1 MKGGHLL
8 SQVGGH
14 LTQHVMLQVI
24 FQVMYK
30 LMYKLCPLIKL
41 HIVLTY

>member
-1 MKGGHLL
+1 MKGHLL
-8 SQVGGH
+8 SQVGG
-14 LTQHVMLQVI
+14 QMIEHVMLQVI